1 MKLPLR
7 HFWSMDTS
15 DRVRLQHML
24 EVTLEA
30 LDFAKGKTRADL
42 ESDRMLA
49 HALVEC
55 LRVAG
60 EAARQ
65 VSPDTRQEYPE
76 IPWRDVIGMRNQLVN
91 EYFKVDYDLV
101 WQTVKEDLPSLV
113 EVLERQ
119 EL

>member
-1 MKLPLR
+1 
-7 HFWSMDTS
+7 MDTL
-15 DRVRLQHML
+15 DHVRLQHML
-24 EVTLEA
+24 EAAQEA
-30 LDFAKGKTRADL
+30 LTFAEGNSRADL

-65 VSPDTRQEYPE
+65 VSSGTRQEYPA
-76 IPWRDVIGMRNQLVN
+76 IPWQDVIGMRNQLVH
-91 EYFKVDYDLV
+91 EYFKIDYDIV

-113 EVLERQ
+113 EALEQ
-119 EL
+119 QGL

>member
-1 MKLPLR
+1 
-7 HFWSMDTS
+7 MDTP

-24 EVTLEA
+24 EAAQEA
-30 LDFAKGKTRADL
+30 LSFAKGKTCADL
-42 ESDRMLA
+42 ESNRMLA

-65 VSPDTRQEYPE
+65 VSAETRQEYPA
-76 IPWRDVIGMRNQLVN
+76 IPWRDVIGMRNLLVH
-91 EYFKVDYDLV
+91 EYFKIDYDVV

-113 EVLERQ
+113 EALEQ
-119 EL
+119 QDL

>member
-1 MKLPLR
+1 MKAR
-7 HFWSMDTS
+7 

-24 EVTLEA
+24 EAAQEA
-30 LDFAKGKTRADL
+30 LTFADGKTRADL

-49 HALVEC
+49 NALVEC

-65 VSPDTRQEYPE
+65 VSSETRQEYPD
-76 IPWRDVIGMRNQLVN
+76 IPWRDVIGMRNQLVH
-91 EYFKVDYDLV
+91 EYFKIDYDVV

-113 EVLERQ
+113 EALEQ
-119 EL
+119 QDL